1 MGVFKRRI
9 NNKKG
14 NTAYWYARYR
24 VNGKDKWES
33 LGKVGEI
40 TKTIAEA
47 ILSERK
53 KQIRLGAYD
62 MMTAKIP
69 TIDDFSKE
77 YIDYVKNV
85 KKKRSWKKDEVILC
99 RINNYFGNKR
109 LNEINPKDIDEYKD
123 YLLNKGFKPASVN
136 RELSC
141 MKYMYNLAKR
151 WKKFFGDNP
160 VSQVEFLDEGEGIT
174 RILTQEEE
182 NRLLNESPMYL
193 RNIII
198 AALNTGMRKM
208 EILSLKWE
216 FVNLDKN
223 TITINQ
229 SNTKSKKTRMI
240 PISSYLRKIL
250 LEQKL
255 LCGGS
260 EYVFPNDSGDSHIT
274 DIKRSF
280 STACKKAEITG
291 FRFHDLRHTAGTR
304 MIESGVNVVLV
315 SKILGHSDINLTVK
329 RYIHPEDSLRDAVEK
344 LANQNF
350 Q

>member
-1 MGVFKRRI
+1 
-9 NNKKG
+9 
-14 NTAYWYARYR
+14 
-24 VNGKDKWES
+24 
-33 LGKVGEI
+33 
-40 TKTIAEA
+40 
-47 ILSERK
+47 
-53 KQIRLGAYD
+53 
-62 MMTAKIP
+62 
-69 TIDDFSKE
+69 
-77 YIDYVKNV
+77 
-85 KKKRSWKKDEVILC
+85 
-99 RINNYFGNKR
+99 
-109 LNEINPKDIDEYKD
+109 
-123 YLLNKGFKPASVN
+123 
-136 RELSC
+136 
-141 MKYMYNLAKR
+141 MYNLAKR

-160 VSQVEFLDEGEGIT
+160 VSQVEYLDEGEGIT

-182 NRLLNESPMYL
+182 IRLLNESPLYL

-198 AALNTGMRKM
+198 TALNTGMRKM

-260 EYVFPNDSGDSHIT
+260 EYIFPNDSGDSHIT

-280 STACKKAEITG
+280 STACKKAEIIG

>member
-1 MGVFKRRI
+1 MGVFKRWI
-9 NNKKG
+9 PSKKG
-14 NTAYWYARYR
+14 KTAYWYIRYT
-24 VNGKDKWES
+24 VNKKPKWES
-33 LGKVGEI
+33 IGKVGEV
-40 TKTIAEA
+40 TKAVADA
-47 ILSERK
+47 ILAERK
-53 KQIRLGAYD
+53 KQIRLGTYE
-62 MMTAKIP
+62 MMRATIP
-69 TIDDFSKE
+69 TLKEFSDE
-77 YIDYVKNV
+77 YLDYVKNV
-85 KKKRSWKKDEVILC
+85 KKKRSWEKDRVIL
-99 RINNYFGNKR
+99 RHMNIYFKNKN
-109 LNEINPKDIDEYKD
+109 LTDINPKDIDKYKEYMLD
-123 YLLNKGFKPASVN
+123 NGYKPASVN

-141 MKYMYNLAKR
+141 LKYLFNLAKR
-151 WKKFFGDNP
+151 WKKFFGNNP
-160 VSQVEFLDEGEGIT
+160 VAEVEFLEEGEGIT
-174 RILTQEEE
+174 RILTLEEE
-182 NRLLNESPMYL
+182 DLLLKESPTYL
-193 RNIII
+193 KNIII
-198 AALNTGMRKM
+198 TALNTGMRKM

-216 FVNLDKN
+216 NVDLEKN
-223 TITINQ
+223 NITINQ
-229 SNTKSKKTRMI
+229 TNTKSKKTRII

-260 EYVFPNDSGDSHIT
+260 EYVYPNDSGEGHIT

-329 RYIHPEDSLRDAVEK
+329 RYIHPEESLRDAVER